1 MTISKVA
8 PIGSLLLVASLAIFG
23 ASRIAAQAPDRKPPT
38 PEPNST
44 AEVSQ
49 VGAVAFQATPA
60 ASRKSPN
67 RRDGTMSRVD
77 PALLADF
84 PPVVLGVVPELGAV
98 NVDPGLRE
106 VRVTFSKKMM
116 DRSWSL
122 TEGTRYSVPKVDGEI
137 HYDSDQR
144 TCVIPVRLEPGKTY
158 VWGVNSPRFQNF
170 KDTDGRPALPYFIVF
185 RTRPGR

>member
-8 PIGSLLLVASLAIFG
+8 TIGSLLFVASLAVFG
-23 ASRIAAQAPDRKPPT
+23 ASRIAAQAPDGRPPARGQDKNT
-38 PEPNST
+38 ELAPT
-44 AEVSQ
+44 
-49 VGAVAFQATPA
+49 GAVAFQTSPA

-122 TEGTRYSVPKVDGEI
+122 TEGTRYSVPRVDGEI

-185 RTRPGR
+185 RTRSGR